1 MRMREDLTAAHDR
14 ACQRLARPGTWWT
27 GTERVAIAAEARRAT
42 ACRLCRQRRDALSP
56 EQVTGTHDQPGDLPP
71 HVVEAVHR
79 IRTDSGRLTE
89 AWFRRMRAAGLSEE
103 HYVELI
109 GIVATVI
116 AVDGFHHAL
125 GLSPRPLP
133 APEPG
138 EPTRRRP
145 SGAKPG
151 GAWVAMVA
159 PEDLTPDDPP
169 IYQGKSGAFIH
180 RALSLVPDEVIG
192 FFDLDDA
199 MYLPDAL
206 LRDFG
211 REYRALTHDQ
221 IELLAA
227 RMSAL
232 NRCHY

>member
-1 MRMREDLTAAHDR
+1 MQIRDDLTAAHDR
-14 ACQRLARPGTWWT
+14 AWRRLARPGTWWT
-27 GTERVAIAAEARRAT
+27 GAERVAVAAEARQAT
-42 ACRLCRQRRDALSP
+42 SCRLCRARQDALSP
-56 EQVTGTHDQPGDLPP
+56 EPVRGEHDGLGALASP
-71 HVVEAVHR
+71 VVEAVHR
-79 IRTDSGRLTE
+79 IRTDSGRLSE
-89 AWFRRMRAAGLSEE
+89 SWYRRMRGAGLSEE
-103 HYVELI
+103 QYVELV

-116 AVDGFHHAL
+116 AIDGFRHAL
-125 GLSPRPLP
+125 GLPARPLP

-138 EPTRRRP
+138 PPSRRRP
-145 SGAKPG
+145 VGAKPG

-159 PEDLTPDDPP
+159 PEDLAPDDPP
-169 IYQGKSGAFIH
+169 IYRGKSAANIH
-180 RALSLVPDEVIG
+180 RALSLVPDEVVG

-211 REYRALTHDQ
+211 NEYRALSHAQ

-232 NRCHY
+232 NRCEY